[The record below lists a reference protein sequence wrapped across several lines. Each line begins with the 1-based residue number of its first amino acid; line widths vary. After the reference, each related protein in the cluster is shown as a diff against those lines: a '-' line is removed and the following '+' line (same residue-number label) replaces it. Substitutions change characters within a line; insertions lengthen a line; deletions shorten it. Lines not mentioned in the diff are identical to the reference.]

1 MKKQTIA
8 PAQQIE
14 NSTLE
19 MWLNGESK
27 LFTTF
32 FAEKGEMISRKKA
45 LADSQMI
52 LSMVILLTFS
62 FANPIMTIICA
73 LWFAS
78 SVILVKIVERNSNK
92 KGGQHDD

>member
-8 PAQQIE
+8 PVQQAE

-19 MWLNGESK
+19 SWLNSESK

-32 FAEKGEMISRKKA
+32 FAEKGETISRKKA

-52 LSMVILLTFS
+52 LSMLILLTFS
-62 FANPIMTIICA
+62 FANPIMSVICA

-78 SVILVKIVERNSNK
+78 SVILVKMVERSSNK
-92 KGGQHDD
+92 EGGR

>member
-1 MKKQTIA
+1 MKKQTIV
-8 PAQQIE
+8 PVQQAE

-19 MWLNGESK
+19 SWLNSESK

-32 FAEKGEMISRKKA
+32 FAEKGETISRKKA

-52 LSMVILLTFS
+52 FSMLILLTFS
-62 FANPIMTIICA
+62 FANPIMSVICA

-78 SVILVKIVERNSNK
+78 SVILVKMVERSSNK
-92 KGGQHDD
+92 EGGNE

>member
-8 PAQQIE
+8 PVQQVE

-19 MWLNGESK
+19 SWLNSESK
-27 LFTTF
+27 LFTKF
-32 FAEKGEMISRKKA
+32 FAHDGETISRKKA
-45 LADSQMI
+45 LADLQMI

-62 FANPIMTIICA
+62 FANPIMSVICA

-78 SVILVKIVERNSNK
+78 SVLLVKTVERNSNK
-92 KGGQHDD
+92 EGGTE